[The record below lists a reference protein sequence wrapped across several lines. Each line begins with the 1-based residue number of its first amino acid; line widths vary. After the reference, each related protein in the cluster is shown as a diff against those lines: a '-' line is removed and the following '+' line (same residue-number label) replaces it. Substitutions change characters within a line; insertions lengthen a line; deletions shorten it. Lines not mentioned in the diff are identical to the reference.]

1 MDPFE
6 ISILLLGATVSL
18 AWAFALGRGTGGE
31 GYWSWGLA
39 VLTTGAACQLA
50 ARAQPAFG
58 LPGALLTSAF
68 PFFMLAGAFVHE
80 ARRTP
85 PWLPGVGL
93 VYAIVQVSVRE
104 FGYLREAQA
113 VGFVLEPAVI
123 VTAGFVMRG
132 AFRTAPTLPQR
143 LVPFSMIALALAIGA
158 QRLHGLA
165 GSTDVRWIS
174 WLAFGVPALGV
185 IIMDAFAR
193 RMQSEDAVRGVLA
206 DSLGRLGVIAEN
218 AYDLLVELDDTFRVR
233 WVNASVTATLGYA
246 ADDMVDRA
254 AIAFVHAEDREP
266 LIRAFEALAVGD
278 STAPRPVRIRRRGG
292 DWRWI
297 EGTARRYQPNG
308 NGTRIAVTGRDVTER
323 FAARAALRESQRRLA
338 ALEAHS
344 RDMFGEIDAEGRL
357 VYVSPNVE
365 QMLGYTP
372 DEFLGRNLR
381 EVAELVQVDD
391 LTEFSSVMLRMESEG
406 RFERINRVR
415 RKDGPERWIETDVN
429 TYETDEGERRAVAV
443 TRDVTERTLIEDNLH
458 TSQKLESLALLA
470 GGIAHDFNNA
480 LMGIV
485 GNVAILQERIE
496 PGDDEGAGLRP
507 VVAEIEA
514 AAYRATAL
522 TRQLLAYAGR
532 GEPGR
537 HPLDLSTI
545 AAEVTRLVE
554 RTLPSGCSLDAK
566 LGDTIPVLGDDTR
579 LRQALL
585 ILISNA
591 REAVAESGSRISV
604 ATGIGQLDRDAL
616 FSMELGNTLDEGE
629 YAYLEVTDDGHGMDA
644 ATRARIF
651 DPFFTTRGHGRGLG
665 LANLVGIARSHGA
678 AIEVTTA
685 PDRGTRFRLY
695 LPLTD
700 VEATA
705 LETNPVPALDPAWRG
720 SGTILVVDDE
730 ESIRRLAVRAL
741 ESRGFT
747 VRVARDGR
755 EAVEIFRR
763 HAGEIRAVVMDV
775 MMPEMRGDEAF
786 LAMQDYDPDVRVI
799 LSSGYGVDEF
809 LDRVPAEG
817 LAGFLHKPYRH
828 ETLLQRIREILD
840 PE

>member
-6 ISILLLGATVSL
+6 ISILLIGTTVSL
-18 AWAFALGRGTGGE
+18 AWAFALGRGAGGE

-39 VLTTGAACQLA
+39 VLTAGAACQLA
-50 ARAQPAFG
+50 ARTRPGFG
-58 LPGALLTSAF
+58 LTGALLTSAF
-68 PFFMLAGAFVHE
+68 PYFMLAGAFVH
-80 ARRTP
+80 AGRRTP

-93 VYAIVQVSVRE
+93 AYAILQASVRE
-104 FGYLREAQA
+104 FGLLREAQSIGLVA
-113 VGFVLEPAVI
+113 EPAVL
-123 VTAGFVMRG
+123 VAAAFVMRG
-132 AFRTAPTLPQR
+132 SFQSAPTFPQR
-143 LVPFSMIALALAIGA
+143 LAPLAMVALALAIGA
-158 QRLHGLA
+158 QRLDGLA
-165 GSTDVRWIS
+165 GSTDVRWTL
-174 WLAFGVPALGV
+174 WLVFGVPALGV
-185 IIMDAFAR
+185 LIMDAFAR
-193 RMQSEDAVRGVLA
+193 RMHAESEARDVLA

-218 AYDLLVELDDTFRVR
+218 AYDLMVELDDAFRVR
-233 WVNASVTATLGYA
+233 WVSPSVTATLGYEA
-246 ADDMVDRA
+246 EEMFDRA
-254 AIAFVHAEDREP
+254 AIAFVHPEDREP
-266 LIRAFEALAVGD
+266 LTRGFEALAVGQA
-278 STAPRPVRIRRRGG
+278 TAPSPVRILRADGS
-292 DWRWI
+292 WRWV

-308 NGTRIAVTGRDVTER
+308 KGTRIAVTGRDVTER
-323 FAARAALRESQRRLA
+323 FAARAALRESQRRLK

-344 RDMFGEIDAEGRL
+344 RDMFGELDANGRL

-365 QMLGYTP
+365 RMLGFTP
-372 DEFLGRNLR
+372 EEFLGRSLR
-381 EVAELVQVDD
+381 EVAELVRVDD
-391 LTEFSSVMLRMESEG
+391 LSEFSGVMLRMEAEG
-406 RFERINRVR
+406 RFERINRIR
-415 RKDGPERWIETDVN
+415 RKDGTPRWIETDVN
-429 TYETDEGERRAVAV
+429 TYQTEDGERRAVAV
-443 TRDVTERTLIEDNLH
+443 TRDVTERILMEDNLH

-485 GNVAILQERIE
+485 GNVAVLQERIE
-496 PGDDEGAGLRP
+496 PEDDEEAGLRS

-532 GEPGR
+532 SEPTR
-537 HPLDLSTI
+537 RPLDVSAI
-545 AAEVTRLVE
+545 AAEITRLVE
-554 RTLPSGCSLDAK
+554 RTLPADVSLDVK
-566 LGDTIPVLGDDTR
+566 LADPIPVMGDDTR

-585 ILISNA
+585 ILIANA
-591 REAVAESGSRISV
+591 REAVAEGGSRITVS
-604 ATGIGQLDRDAL
+604 TGIAQLDRDAL
-616 FSMELGNTLDEGE
+616 LTMELGHLLDEGE
-629 YAYLEVTDDGHGMDA
+629 YAYLEVADDGHGMDA

-665 LANLVGIARSHGA
+665 LANLVGIARAHGG
-678 AIEVTTA
+678 AIDVSTA
-685 PDRGTRFRLY
+685 PGRGTRCRLH

-700 VEATA
+700 GETSA
-705 LETNPVPALDPAWRG
+705 LETPAVPSLDPDWRG

-747 VRVARDGR
+747 VLVARDGR
-755 EAVEIFRR
+755 EAVETFRR
-763 HAGEIRAVVMDV
+763 HAAEIRAVVMDV

-786 LAMQDYDPDVRVI
+786 LAMRDYDPDVRVI

-809 LDRVPAEG
+809 LDRVPADG